1 MRFDGAHLKKMISRI
16 GRRKIMVLM
25 GGNSAERE
33 ISLLSGRAVLNALQ
47 SYKLNVHGVDIKSW
61 QDLPKLA
68 RRGTEA
74 AFICLHGPGGEDGSV
89 QGVLEWMRIPYTGSG
104 VLASALAMNKSRAKQ
119 IFQSAGLLT
128 AEWECLS
135 SASLPGGK
143 SKRISRPG
151 GRGSIKLK
159 LPLVV
164 KPNQQGSAI
173 GVSIIKRWADFPA
186 AWQQARTYGGEVMLE
201 KYCRGTELSVG
212 VLPQQ
217 VLPVIEI
224 VPKKD
229 FYDYEAKY
237 VTGMSEHIIPARIKP
252 GQRERAQ
259 QLALSAHRALGCR
272 GATRVDMILGSRGEI
287 NIMEVNTSPGMTAT
301 SLLPEAARHAGISF
315 GSLLMG
321 LILETVGEEV

>member
-1 MRFDGAHLKKMISRI
+1 MRFSGTPLKKMISRI

-25 GGNSAERE
+25 GGDSAERE

-47 SYKLNVHGVDIKSW
+47 SYKLNVHGADIKSW
-61 QDLPKLA
+61 RDLPKLV
-68 RRGTEA
+68 RLGTEV
-74 AFICLHGPGGEDGSV
+74 AFLCLHGPGGEDGSV

-128 AEWECLS
+128 AEWECHS
-135 SASLPGGK
+135 GVSLPGEA
-143 SKRISRPG
+143 SKRVP

-164 KPNQQGSAI
+164 KPNQQGSAM
-173 GVSIIKRWADFPA
+173 GVSIIKRWRDFPA
-186 AWQQARTYGGEVMLE
+186 AWQQARIYGREVILE

-212 VLPQQ
+212 VLSQQ

-224 VPKKD
+224 VPKND

-252 GQRERAQ
+252 GQSARARQ
-259 QLALSAHRALGCR
+259 MALSAHRILGCR
-272 GATRVDMILGSRGEI
+272 GATRVDMILGARGEI

-301 SLLPEAARHAGISF
+301 SLLPEAARYAGISF

-321 LILETVGEEV
+321 LILEALEEKL